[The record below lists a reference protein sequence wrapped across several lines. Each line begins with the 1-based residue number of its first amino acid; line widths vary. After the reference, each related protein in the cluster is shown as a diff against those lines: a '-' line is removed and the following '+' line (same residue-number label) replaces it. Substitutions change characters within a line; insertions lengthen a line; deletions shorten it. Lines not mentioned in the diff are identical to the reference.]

1 MSEKRMVIT
10 GATGMVGRCALRAC
24 LENPD
29 VSLVTALGRNSTG
42 INDIRCLMR
51 QQYSKGYYDGS

>member
-1 MSEKRMVIT
+1 MSEKRVVIT
-10 GATGMVGRCALRAC
+10 GATGMVGGYVLRAC

-51 QQYSKGYYDGS
+51 Q